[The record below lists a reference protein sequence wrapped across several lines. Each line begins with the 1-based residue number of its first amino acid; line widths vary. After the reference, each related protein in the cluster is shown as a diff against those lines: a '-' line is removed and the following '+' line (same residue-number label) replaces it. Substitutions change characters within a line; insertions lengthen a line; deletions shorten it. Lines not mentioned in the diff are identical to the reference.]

1 MVASIKLP
9 KLFSKKGSDVKEASK
24 GVRKIKEKRNKPKDR
39 NLQFDLFAQLTYMAT
54 ISTARISRAD
64 LFKYACKL
72 PYSSTPYFRQV
83 HFLASKVGIDY
94 AESCRIIA
102 ERTKVEEIRS
112 FLLRLSGALVSGED
126 EEEFLKREAGV
137 IADNFANRYDRDV
150 ESLKKW
156 TDAYVTLVVAAGLI
170 VIVSVISMMIYEVGT
185 PIIVGMALA
194 MVLATCVGAWV
205 LYISAPHEVKTR
217 VKGPTS
223 KAQILGT
230 KLFVILAPV
239 AVTVGALM
247 FLTGQSLGY
256 ILIACAAIILP
267 PGFIMHRNDAKLSK
281 IDYDIPTVVRVLGGV
296 TSAIGTTVTEAL
308 GQIDKRSMG
317 VLMPEMNRLRYRLD
331 AGIDPKACWDRLV
344 DETGSE
350 LVERTVGMFWDALS
364 LGADPGKAG
373 EASSVFAARI
383 AHLRA
388 TRSMVAVTFRWLI
401 LPLHGAMVG
410 LLLFIPQIMTLFTE
424 MIQES
429 AASLANNTT
438 SSLPNSSVPIGELF
452 AFGNVNLT
460 LIHVLVTFV
469 VLTLTVAD
477 AYAPKAADGGS
488 NLKTVYNLSQMM
500 FFTGVL
506 MIAIPIFARSI
517 FQSITT
523 Q

>member
-1 MVASIKLP
+1 MVTLIKLP
-9 KLFSKKGSDVKEASK
+9 LKFWKKDSNAKEASK
-24 GVRKIKEKRNKPKDR
+24 PARKKKAKVNKPKDR
-39 NLQFDLFAQLTYMAT
+39 NMQFDLFAQLTYMAS
-54 ISTARISRAD
+54 ISTARIPRSE
-64 LFKYACKL
+64 LFEYACKL

-83 HFLASKVGIDY
+83 HFLAKHVGIDY
-94 AESCRIIA
+94 AEACRMIA
-102 ERTKVEEIRS
+102 ERTEVEEIRG

-126 EEEFLKREAGV
+126 EEKFLKREAGV
-137 IADNFANRYDRDV
+137 IADNFSNRYDRDI

-170 VIVSVISMMIYEVGT
+170 VIVSVISMMIYDVGT
-185 PIIVGMALA
+185 SIIVGMSLT
-194 MVLATCVGAWV
+194 MVLVTCLGAWI

-223 KAQILGT
+223 KPQILAS
-230 KLFVILAPV
+230 KLFVMLAPLAV
-239 AVTVGALM
+239 AVGALM
-247 FLTGQSLGY
+247 FLADISLGY
-256 ILIACAAIILP
+256 ILIVTAAIILP
-267 PGFIMHRNDAKLSK
+267 PGFIMHRNDGKLNK

-331 AGIDPKACWDRLV
+331 AGIDPKACWDRFG

-364 LGADPGKAG
+364 LGADAGKAG

-388 TRSMVAVTFRWLI
+388 TRTMVATTFRWLI

-429 AASLANNTT
+429 AASLSGNA
-438 SSLPNSSVPIGELF
+438 SSSIPNSSVPIGELF
-452 AFGNVNLT
+452 AFGNVNLV
-460 LIHVLVTFV
+460 LIHGLVTFV
-469 VLTLTVAD
+469 VLTLTIAD

-506 MIAIPIFARSI
+506 MVVIPIFARSI
-517 FQSITT
+517 FQSITDV
-523 Q
+523 